1 MIYLKSQVQSKPLL
15 SLEHEN
21 MAVLTGSSIVKS
33 FSHLCQV
40 KAGKQLVEKKLEREN
55 AWGQTAGVVCTEHLP
70 PPHSEGSIL
79 SHPCQYFTRLCTKDS
94 VVPGQ

>member
-1 MIYLKSQVQSKPLL
+1 MIYLKSQVQNKPPL

-40 KAGKQLVEKKLEREN
+40 NTSKQLVEKKLEREN
-55 AWGQTAGVVCTEHLP
+55 V
-70 PPHSEGSIL
+70 
-79 SHPCQYFTRLCTKDS
+79 
-94 VVPGQ
+94 